1 MGRTTI
7 SENQRLR
14 SDETQN
20 FSQHYISNRHL
31 KFSPKFWMQLNVIA
45 PARIK
50 FKCHLNFGENF
61 KC

>member
-1 MGRTTI
+1 MGRTTT
-7 SENQRLR
+7 SGNQHLR
-14 SDETQN
+14 SNKTQN
-20 FSQHYISNRHL
+20 FSQHYISNQHL
-31 KFSPKFWMQLNVIA
+31 KFSLKFWMQLNVIA